1 MLFNWFIF
9 AKGYKFLSF
18 AKNVRKNVG
27 KNISKNLSGRYRQ
40 KLFDHRTRSATDAL
54 KTAWQGLI
62 QETTEATGD
71 LIDSKVAN
79 KITNSSPQNNSETDS
94 QIEIPEK
101 IHILSE

>member
-54 KTAWQGLI
+54 KTA
-62 QETTEATGD
+62 
-71 LIDSKVAN
+71 
-79 KITNSSPQNNSETDS
+79 
-94 QIEIPEK
+94 
-101 IHILSE
+101 